1 MMKKAAKSWGVQ
13 YTSLHA
19 AALAFSTSPCGSQK
33 GVFYIIGGMCAIE
46 RKKERKKEGKKGQR
60 KKHRYKLLFSFLLS
74 LSDSVRLYL
83 IVYLVK

>member
-46 RKKERKKEGKKGQR
+46 RKKERKKEGGKERAEKETQIQ
-60 KKHRYKLLFSFLLS
+60 
-74 LSDSVRLYL
+74 
-83 IVYLVK
+83 IVIFIPS